1 MSETKKMIVDVP
13 VEVHELVKD
22 YQKLLKDA
30 MYLEQGVEP
39 LEKNRFKVQ
48 GRQKP
53 LPRVLS
59 LLLLAVKRD
68 IAVVVN
74 DLRNENE
81 KLLNNLKTKNDD
93 D

>member
-13 VEVHELVKD
+13 VEVHELVKE
-22 YQKLLKDA
+22 YQRLLKDA

-39 LEKNRFKVQ
+39 LEKNRYKVK

-53 LPRVLS
+53 LPDVLS
-59 LLLLAVKRD
+59 ILLLEVKRD

-74 DLRNENE
+74 DLKNENE
-81 KLLNNLKTKNDD
+81 KLLNNLKTKNDE
-93 D
+93 